1 MCGRMTL
8 TTSDIADVAADLA
21 AEVEAENAGRYRAR
35 FNVAPSDTHWIVDS
49 RAGRRILHPAV
60 WGYLVAGP
68 TKPVSLINVRGEQ
81 LATGR
86 GFRAAFA
93 GRRCVVVS
101 DGFLEWT
108 KAGREPFWFHRA
120 AGGLVLLAGLAQDAT
135 EAAPLPPQ
143 LPSLASPLA
152 QPVRPP
158 RFTVITT
165 RPNALVARVHDRMP
179 VVLAPDAVETWLTAP
194 PATAA
199 ALLAPAP
206 DAALIATPVSKR
218 INSVR
223 NDDAACLAPRADP
236 NPDSVRSGPR
246 QRSLFD

>member
-21 AEVEAENAGRYRAR
+21 AEIDTEDAARYRVR
-35 FNVAPSDTHWIVDS
+35 FNVAPSDTHWIVDA
-49 RAGRRILHPAV
+49 RGGRRVLHPAI

-68 TKPVSLINVRGEQ
+68 TKPVPLINVRGEQ

-120 AGGLVLLAGLAQDAT
+120 EGDLVLLAGLTQDAT
-135 EAAPLPPQ
+135 EAPPPPSQ
-143 LPSLASPLA
+143 LPSVSSPSAL
-152 QPVRPP
+152 PLRPP

-165 RPNALVARVHDRMP
+165 RPNALVAGVHNRMP
-179 VVLAPDAVETWLTAP
+179 VVLTPDAVETWLTAP

-206 DAALIATPVSKR
+206 DDALIATPVSKR
-218 INSVR
+218 INSVK
-223 NDDAACLAPRADP
+223 NDDAACLAPRAGPDP
-236 NPDSVRSGPR
+236 RSVLEGPR
-246 QRSLFD
+246 QRSLFG